1 MIDALICAA
10 RLRVLRLAVAAVLS
24 APGLPVAAHE
34 ASMGVL
40 DLREV
45 RPNSYIGRWTMAP
58 SFNPALLRLNFP
70 PQCRWADP
78 MLDCDAPGL
87 VGRIAIEN
95 LGFNM
100 SAVMLRVTTVAGEL
114 ESYTLSAGSPAATV
128 LGGQAPDLRT
138 WLELATTY
146 VTLGIDHILLGID
159 HLLFVLGLMWI
170 VSGRWRLAKTITAFT
185 VGHSISLAAATFG
198 LIGVP
203 EKPLNAVIALSI
215 AFVGV
220 EIVKQRRGKGG
231 LTVRYPWA
239 VALGFGLVHGIG
251 FAGALVALGIQQTLL
266 PVALLG
272 FNVGVEIGQ
281 LAFVLVVLALFW
293 AHRTLSATLPR
304 RAGALP
310 GYVIGVVA
318 MYWFIGRMAALVA
331 L

>member
-1 MIDALICAA
+1 MTGWRALLLALVMA
-10 RLRVLRLAVAAVLS
+10 LAV
-24 APGLPVAAHE
+24 PGPPVAAHE

-40 DLREV
+40 DLHEI
-45 RPNSYIGRWTMAP
+45 RPDSYIGRWTLAP
-58 SFNPALLRLNFP
+58 SFDPERMRFSFP
-70 PQCRWADP
+70 PQCRWAAP
-78 MLDCDAPGL
+78 LLDCDPPGL
-87 VGRIAIEN
+87 VGRIAIDN

-100 SAVMLRVTTVAGEL
+100 SAVMLRVTAISGAVET
-114 ESYTLSAGSPAATV
+114 YTLSATSPAATV
-128 LGGQAPDLRT
+128 LAGRSPDLRT
-138 WLELATTY
+138 WLELAATY
-146 VTLGIDHILLGID
+146 VNLGIDHILLGLD

-170 VSGRWRLAKTITAFT
+170 VAGGWQLAKTITAFT

-220 EIVKQRRGKGG
+220 EIVKQRRGEGG
-231 LTVRYPWA
+231 FAVRYPWA

-251 FAGALVALGIQQTLL
+251 FAGALVALGIERKLL
-266 PVALLG
+266 PVALLS

-281 LAFVLVVLALFW
+281 LAFVLAVLALFR
-293 AHRTLSATLPR
+293 AHRTLRATLPH

-318 MYWFIGRMAALVA
+318 MFWFFGRMATLVA
-331 L
+331 S